1 MSKTAMIRARIEPDI
16 KEQAENVLKNKKLG
30 RASFCMQAIATSDS
44 QLKVYG
50 IENTRSNKEKKD
62 SLGSLAAQI
71 IPQFS

>member
-1 MSKTAMIRARIEPDI
+1 
-16 KEQAENVLKNKKLG
+16 
-30 RASFCMQAIATSDS
+30 MQAIATSDS